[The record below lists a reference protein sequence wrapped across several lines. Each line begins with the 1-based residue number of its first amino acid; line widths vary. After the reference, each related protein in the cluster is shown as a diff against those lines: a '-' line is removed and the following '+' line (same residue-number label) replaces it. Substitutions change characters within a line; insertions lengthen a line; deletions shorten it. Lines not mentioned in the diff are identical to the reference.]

1 MGEKIIYANVNRF
14 SVSNDIDFELLPEDL
29 QKAKV
34 IWDKNGEQSTSEL
47 IDLVQGF
54 VNCQFLAENMPDW
67 KKYFANEN
75 YGEFNAEKINVVAVD
90 FSASILPLISAEAW
104 IKVSVLDGIP
114 DEDLNEWVEDQ
125 WGLQSGVMWNWNLL
139 DENDWGPT
147 MEDNAGMQAVW
158 VDEIY

>member
-1 MGEKIIYANVNRF
+1 MGEKIIYANVVRF
-14 SVSNDIDFELLPEDL
+14 SSSDDIDFEILPEDL

-67 KKYFANEN
+67 KKYFSNEN

-90 FSASILPLISAEAW
+90 FSESILPLISAEAW

-114 DEDLNEWVEDQ
+114 DKVLNEWVEEQ
-125 WGLQSGVMWNWNLL
+125 WGLQSGVMWSWNIPN
-139 DENDWGPT
+139 ENDWDST
-147 MEDNAGMQAVW
+147 MEDNAGMEAVW
-158 VDEIY
+158 GDEIY

>member
-1 MGEKIIYANVNRF
+1 
-14 SVSNDIDFELLPEDL
+14 
-29 QKAKV
+29 
-34 IWDKNGEQSTSEL
+34 
-47 IDLVQGF
+47 
-54 VNCQFLAENMPDW
+54 
-67 KKYFANEN
+67 
-75 YGEFNAEKINVVAVD
+75 
-90 FSASILPLISAEAW
+90 
-104 IKVSVLDGIP
+104 VLDGIP